1 MIKSQQND
9 VKAICQL
16 AAKQNIMVKPKG
28 TKLIYNG
35 RQYNHS
41 DIGQLPEVISL
52 AKAKTRVEDQ
62 FIAFVGPNAPLSNMY
77 LSPIVDNGESFAS
90 VQHAFQAKKAEFA
103 NAPKIAALIR
113 ATPDPY
119 HAKSLGKSVHAPG
132 WESREEAVLIDLL
145 MKKFTQ
151 HQPLCDYLINTGD
164 RTIYEATIGPKWGS
178 NCGLHS
184 KLFVSKKTTGA
195 NVCGQALM
203 RIRRLLAPHA
213 TPPSTRPTTT
223 TDSPTPIGQTRPTVQ
238 VLSPQQAQPLEV
250 PPIQHV

>member
-1 MIKSQQND
+1 MFVKNIDRDRVYYAKKTLKQHSDLAHIWIAEDANQMIKSQQNY

-90 VQHAFQAKKAEFA
+90 VEHAFQAKKLSLRMH
-103 NAPKIAALIR
+103 PK
-113 ATPDPY
+113 
-119 HAKSLGKSVHAPG
+119 
-132 WESREEAVLIDLL
+132 
-145 MKKFTQ
+145 
-151 HQPLCDYLINTGD
+151 
-164 RTIYEATIGPKWGS
+164 
-178 NCGLHS
+178 
-184 KLFVSKKTTGA
+184 
-195 NVCGQALM
+195 
-203 RIRRLLAPHA
+203 
-213 TPPSTRPTTT
+213 
-223 TDSPTPIGQTRPTVQ
+223 
-238 VLSPQQAQPLEV
+238 
-250 PPIQHV
+250 